1 MYLTGLD
8 ASTRFLLYHGRL
20 CKFVPSLDL
29 GPNDFTPESVTEVIG
44 SNTGLRVLKSAV
56 QAVSG

>member
-1 MYLTGLD
+1 
-8 ASTRFLLYHGRL
+8 LLYHGRL